1 MIEIFN
7 RRLDNDQ
14 IDVPG
19 DFYEEEVLMKDPEE
33 LMGLYQY
40 LEDGNRKQIDEN
52 GNIQEEID
60 QQKVRQIQN
69 ITQIGGEID
78 VQERAKKKLEDQ
90 IKVQEIVLNELRKQ
104 S

>member
-1 MIEIFN
+1 
-7 RRLDNDQ
+7 
-14 IDVPG
+14 
-19 DFYEEEVLMKDPEE
+19 MKDPEE
-33 LMGLYQY
+33 LMSLYQY

-90 IKVQEIVLNELRKQ
+90 IKV
-104 S
+104 

>member
-1 MIEIFN
+1 MLEEDEVSDLSKPAGESKSGASPTRKRGGDRSQKSDEELIEIFN

-19 DFYEEEVLMKDPEE
+19 DFYEEEVLFKDPEE

-60 QQKVRQIQN
+60 Q
-69 ITQIGGEID
+69 
-78 VQERAKKKLEDQ
+78 
-90 IKVQEIVLNELRKQ
+90 
-104 S
+104 